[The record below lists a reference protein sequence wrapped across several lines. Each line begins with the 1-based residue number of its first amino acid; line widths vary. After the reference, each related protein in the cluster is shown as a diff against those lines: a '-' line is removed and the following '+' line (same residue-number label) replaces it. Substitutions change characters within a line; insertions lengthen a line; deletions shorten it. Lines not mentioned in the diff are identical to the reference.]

1 MYSSGMESEPIT
13 REEYHTYQIMT
24 KELKNMIQEKR
35 STYSSSCLSIKPAP
49 FKWNVTLEFTG
60 FTVPFSLNGI
70 GDLNTYLCVKLS
82 SILVEVDEA
91 SISHFSVTDS
101 AKSLGMPLNWDLM
114 LSRPLAME
122 TGSSGGKM
130 RS

>member
-1 MYSSGMESEPIT
+1 
-13 REEYHTYQIMT
+13 
-24 KELKNMIQEKR
+24 MIQEKR
-35 STYSSSCLSIKPAP
+35 STYSSSCLSINPAP

-70 GDLNTYLCVKLS
+70 GDLNTYFCVRLS
-82 SILVEVDEA
+82 SILLAVDEA
-91 SISHFSVTDS
+91 SMSHFSVTDS

-130 RS
+130 GS